1 MRLAEHAP
9 MLAAAGVRRI
19 NVSLDTLDPAAFRH
33 ITRVGDLA
41 VALRGIEAA
50 RNAGLAVKI
59 NMVALAGLNE
69 DQLLPMLDHCARAGC
84 DLTLID
90 TMPPGAIA
98 AERREHYI
106 PLHMSIAPPRPS

>member
-9 MLAAAGVRRI
+9 MLAAAGGRRI

-41 VALRGIEAA
+41 VALHGIEAA

-59 NMVALAGLNE
+59 NMVALTGLNQ
-69 DQLLPMLDHCARAGC
+69 DQLLPMLDYCARAGC
-84 DLTLID
+84 DLTLIE
-90 TMPPGAIA
+90 TLPPRSE
-98 AERREHYI
+98 ERRVGKEG
-106 PLHMSIAPPRPS
+106 

>member
-1 MRLAEHAP
+1 MRLGALIGHGLDELTLTTNAMRLAEHAP
-9 MLAAAGVRRI
+9 MLAASGVRRI

-59 NMVALAGLNE
+59 NMVRSE
-69 DQLLPMLDHCARAGC
+69 
-84 DLTLID
+84 
-90 TMPPGAIA
+90 
-98 AERREHYI
+98 EHTSELQSLMRISYAVFC
-106 PLHMSIAPPRPS
+106 LKK

>member
-1 MRLAEHAP
+1 MRLGALIGHGLDELTLTTNAMRLAEHAP

-69 DQLLPMLDHCARAGC
+69 DQLLPMLDHRSEEH
-84 DLTLID
+84 TLNSS
-90 TMPPGAIA
+90 
-98 AERREHYI
+98 H
-106 PLHMSIAPPRPS
+106 

>member
-1 MRLAEHAP
+1 MRLGALIGHGLDELTLTTNAMRLAEHAP

-50 RNAGLAVKI
+50 RNAGMAVKRS
-59 NMVALAGLNE
+59 E
-69 DQLLPMLDHCARAGC
+69 
-84 DLTLID
+84 
-90 TMPPGAIA
+90 
-98 AERREHYI
+98 ERRVGKECV
-106 PLHMSIAPPRPS
+106 STCRSRVEPSP